1 MPDQRFTIDKRQ
13 ARLAFS
19 RAAEQYDQVAVL
31 QREIGQ
37 RMLDRLALVRLQPE
51 VILDVGAGTGVATA
65 ALASRYRKSSIFALD
80 FAFPM
85 LLQTRKRG
93 SWLRKPRCICGDLEL
108 LPLADQSVDLIY
120 SNAAIQ
126 WSNDLDSTFGEFR
139 RVLRPGGLLMF
150 TTFGPDTLKELRAA
164 WAAVDEGSH
173 VSNFIDMHDVGDA
186 LLRAGMADPVMDV
199 DRMMLTYERVTG
211 LMRDLKVLGAHNV
224 NSDRQ
229 RGLTGKGR
237 LQAMQSAY
245 EMFRTD
251 EGVLPASYEVVYG
264 HAWAPEAG
272 HKSNAP
278 SVSLD
283 QITHSLGHVG
293 KVS

>member
-1 MPDQRFTIDKRQ
+1 MSELLHTIDKRQ

-19 RAAEQYDQVAVL
+19 KAAEQYDQVAVL

-37 RMLDRLALVRLQPE
+37 RMLDRLELVRLQPG
-51 VILDVGAGTGVATA
+51 VILDVGSGTGVATA
-65 ALASRYRKSSIFALD
+65 ALADRYRKSRILALD

-93 SWLRKPRCICGDLEL
+93 SWLRKPRCICGDLEQ

-126 WSNDLDSTFGEFR
+126 WSNDLDTTFSEFR

-150 TTFGPDTLKELRAA
+150 TTFGPDTLMELRAA
-164 WAAVDEGSH
+164 WAAVDDGSH
-173 VSNFIDMHDVGDA
+173 VSNFIDMHDIGDA
-186 LLRAGMADPVMDV
+186 LLRAGLADPVMDV
-199 DRMMLTYERVTG
+199 DRMTLTYERVTG

-224 NSDRQ
+224 NSDRS

-245 EMFRTD
+245 EQFRKD
-251 EGVLPASYEVVYG
+251 GSLPASYEVVYG

-272 HKSNAP
+272 HKSNVP

-283 QITHSLGHVG
+283 QLTRSLGQVG
-293 KVS
+293 RGG

>member
-1 MPDQRFTIDKRQ
+1 MPDRQHTIDKQQ

-19 RAAEQYDQVAVL
+19 RAAPRYDQVAVL

-37 RMLDRLALVRLQPE
+37 RMLDRLELVRLQPE
-51 VILDVGAGTGVATA
+51 VILDIGAGTGVATA
-65 ALASRYRKSSIFALD
+65 ALADRYRKSRVLALD

-93 SWLRKPRCICGDLEL
+93 NWLRKPRCICGDLEQ

-126 WSNDLDSTFGEFR
+126 WSNDLDSAFGEFR

-164 WAAVDEGSH
+164 WAAVDSGSH
-173 VSNFIDMHDVGDA
+173 VSTFIDMHDVGDA
-186 LLRAGMADPVMDV
+186 LLRAGLADPVMDV
-199 DRMMLTYERVTG
+199 DRMTLTYERVTG
-211 LMRDLKVLGAHNV
+211 LMRDLKILGAHNV

-237 LQAMQSAY
+237 LQAMQEAY
-245 EMFRTD
+245 ETFRRD
-251 EGVLPASYEVVYG
+251 RKLPASYEVVYG

-272 HKSNAP
+272 YRSNAP
-278 SVSLD
+278 SVSIDRIGLD
-283 QITHSLGHVG
+283 LNRAGRG
-293 KVS
+293 A

>member
-1 MPDQRFTIDKRQ
+1 MSEHHHTIDKRQ

-19 RAAEQYDQVAVL
+19 KAAEQYDQVAVL
-31 QREIGQ
+31 QREIGE
-37 RMLDRLALVRLQPE
+37 RMLDRLELVRLQPG
-51 VILDVGAGTGVATA
+51 VILDVGSGTGVATA
-65 ALASRYRKSSIFALD
+65 ALADRYRKSRVLALD

-93 SWLRKPRCICGDLEL
+93 SWLRKPRCICGDLEQ

-126 WSNDLDSTFGEFR
+126 WSNDLDTTFSEFR

-150 TTFGPDTLKELRAA
+150 TTFGPDTLMELRAA
-164 WAAVDEGSH
+164 WAEVDEGSH
-173 VSNFIDMHDVGDA
+173 VSNFIDMHDIGDA
-186 LLRAGMADPVMDV
+186 LLRAGLADPVMDV
-199 DRMMLTYERVTG
+199 DRMTLTYERVTG

-224 NSDRQ
+224 NSDRP

-245 EMFRTD
+245 EQFRKD
-251 EGVLPASYEVVYG
+251 GSLPASYEVVYG

-283 QITHSLGHVG
+283 QLTRSLGQVG
-293 KVS
+293 HGG